1 MDKKII
7 LIIVISLTMMTS
19 CFHSGQVKNKE
30 WDAHPNLFQLQFS
43 GITKV
48 EMDSETSGL
57 FMNIQFVDVDDQSLL
72 ISLNPHDNSLRVYDM
87 DSLKQ
92 IKKIV
97 YEKQGGDGVGVIH
110 SFFYY
115 RPDSIFIYSYWDM
128 ILFRTNEQGK
138 VLEKYPFKTSTGF
151 DEKMPIPFVQTSSP
165 MQKINNE
172 IVMNGFIL
180 SEVDS
185 EETNNMPFTTC
196 YNLKTRQLSYINRY
210 PEQYSKYH
218 WGGGLL
224 YRLVHHTVN
233 RNNEMILSFAA
244 DHRIFV
250 YSFDDRAIRHYYG
263 GSSSIKNIKS
273 TTFRKGYK
281 LSREMQTEH
290 YLHTPSYEG
299 IFHDPY
305 RNVYYRIAR
314 LPIDDS
320 IDLDEMTLPK
330 PVIVIVLNGKFEYI
344 GETNMPK
351 NIDFT
356 TNNCF
361 VTKEGLHI
369 QVFLDDDDED
379 HITFYTLQ
387 LAKR

>member
-1 MDKKII
+1 
-7 LIIVISLTMMTS
+7 
-19 CFHSGQVKNKE
+19 
-30 WDAHPNLFQLQFS
+30 LQFS
-43 GITKV
+43 GTTKV
-48 EMDSETSGL
+48 EIDTETSDM
-57 FMNIQFVDVDDQSLL
+57 FMNLQFTVFDEQPLL
-72 ISLNPHDNSLRVYDM
+72 IALNDHDNSLRVFDM

-97 YEKQGGDGVGVIH
+97 YEQKGGDGVGVIH
-110 SFFYY
+110 GFYY
-115 RPDSIFIYSYWDM
+115 HRPDSIFIYSYWDM

-138 VLEKYPFKTSTGF
+138 ILEKYPFKTSTGF
-151 DEKMPIPFVQTSSP
+151 DVKMPYPFVQTSSP
-165 MQKINNE
+165 MRKINNE

-218 WGGGLL
+218 WGGGMLF
-224 YRLVHHTVN
+224 RLVHHTVN

-250 YSFDDRAIRHYYG
+250 FSFDDRTVQNYYG

-273 TTFRKGYK
+273 STSRKGYI
-281 LSREMQTEH
+281 LSREMQMEH

-305 RNVYYRIAR
+305 RNVYYRVAR

-320 IDLDEMTLPK
+320 IDLEEMALPK
-330 PVIVIVLNGKFEYI
+330 PVIVIVLNEKFEYI
-344 GETNMPK
+344 GETIMPK
-351 NIDFT
+351 NIDFI

-369 QVFLDDDDED
+369 QVYLDDDDED
-379 HITFYTLQ
+379 HITFYTYQ